1 VVEGWICWWLLRTFP
16 VVALFSFPWHPGD
29 GASRLLNSW
38 SEDGK
43 VKNPVDDF

>member
-1 VVEGWICWWLLRTFP
+1 MPVAVTHFSRRGVV
-16 VVALFSFPWHPGD
+16 SFPWHPGD